1 MADPQADSQGNI
13 EDGNQA
19 DNSGAR
25 PGPQTPKALTDGTG
39 SGDAKSKSDAA
50 APIAMFYRQRASE
63 APGDRA
69 AAPGDDASSWRSPS
83 IRFALLA
90 ASIALAGVAGSL
102 GGSLI
107 ASEVMRRPPAEAALP
122 KTADTRDVVQALKT
136 QLAELA
142 ALKTSLDGANHTA
155 NAQLAKIADRLDAL
169 ERAQTDPAGK
179 LARLADA
186 VDRLEKRSGAAPET
200 TGSIAAS
207 PPPAAAATPAP
218 DTNVAGPV
226 LNDWVVQEVHNGRA
240 LIESRYGA
248 EFFVASGSVLPG
260 LGKVEAVKRQNGEW
274 VVVTTKGV
282 ITSGGKEQ

>member
-1 MADPQADSQGNI
+1 VADPQDGI

-19 DNSGAR
+19 GDSGQR
-25 PGPQTPKALTDGTG
+25 PGPQAPRALTDGTG
-39 SGDAKSKSDAA
+39 SGTAKSNSDAA
-50 APIAMFYRQRASE
+50 APIAMFYRQRSSE
-63 APGDRA
+63 APGA
-69 AAPGDDASSWRSPS
+69 EGAPVGDDASSWRSPS

-107 ASEVMRRPPAEAALP
+107 ASEVMRRPAAEAAVAR
-122 KTADTRDVVQALKT
+122 TADTRDTRDVIQALKA
-136 QLAELA
+136 QLAELS

-155 NAQLAKIADRLDAL
+155 STQLAKISDRLDAL
-169 ERAQTDPAGK
+169 ERAQSDPSGK

-186 VDRLEKRSGAAPET
+186 VDRLEKRSGVAPET
-200 TGSIAAS
+200 TGSIAANQ
-207 PPPAAAATPAP
+207 PAAAAATPAP
-218 DTNVAGPV
+218 DTTVAGPV
-226 LNDWVVQEVHNGRA
+226 LKDWVVQEVHNGRA

-260 LGKVEAVKRQNGEW
+260 LGTVQAVKRQNGEW

-282 ITSGGKEQ
+282 ITSGEKD

>member
-1 MADPQADSQGNI
+1 VADPQDSN

-25 PGPQTPKALTDGTG
+25 PGPQAPRALTDGTG
-39 SGDAKSKSDAA
+39 AADAKSKSDAA
-50 APIAMFYRQRASE
+50 APVAMFYRQRSSE
-63 APGDRA
+63 APGA
-69 AAPGDDASSWRSPS
+69 ATAAIGDDTSSWRSPS

-107 ASEVMRRPPAEAALP
+107 ASEVMRRPAAEPAVS
-122 KTADTRDVVQALKT
+122 KTADTRDVVQALKM
-136 QLAELA
+136 QIAELA

-155 NAQLAKIADRLDAL
+155 NTQLTKISDRLEAL
-169 ERAQTDPAGK
+169 ERAQTDPSGK

-186 VDRLEKRSGAAPET
+186 VDRLDKRVGVAPET
-200 TGSIAAS
+200 TGSVAANQ
-207 PPPAAAATPAP
+207 PPAAAATPAP
-218 DTNVAGPV
+218 DTNVAGPI

-260 LGKVEAVKRQNGEW
+260 LGTVQAVKRQNGEW
-274 VVVTTKGV
+274 VVVTTKGI
-282 ITSGGKEQ
+282 ITSGVRDQ

>member
-1 MADPQADSQGNI
+1 VADPQDSI

-25 PGPQTPKALTDGTG
+25 PGPQAPRALTDGTG
-39 SGDAKSKSDAA
+39 SADAKSRADAA
-50 APIAMFYRQRASE
+50 APVAMFYRQRSGE
-63 APGDRA
+63 APGGASA
-69 AAPGDDASSWRSPS
+69 ALGDDASSWRSPS

-107 ASEVMRRPPAEAALP
+107 ASEVMRRPATEAAVS
-122 KTADTRDVVQALKT
+122 KTADTRDVVQALKM
-136 QLAELA
+136 QIAELA

-155 NAQLAKIADRLDAL
+155 NTQLAKISDRLDGL
-169 ERAQTDPAGK
+169 ERAQTDPSGK
-179 LARLADA
+179 LARVADA
-186 VDRLEKRSGAAPET
+186 VDRLEKRVGTAPET
-200 TGSIAAS
+200 TGSVATTQ
-207 PPPAAAATPAP
+207 PAAATATPAP

-226 LNDWVVQEVHNGRA
+226 LKDWVVQEVHNGRA

-260 LGKVEAVKRQNGEW
+260 LGTVQAVKRQNGEW

-282 ITSGGKEQ
+282 ITSGEKD

>member
-1 MADPQADSQGNI
+1 MADPQDSI

-19 DNSGAR
+19 DNSGER

-39 SGDAKSKSDAA
+39 SGDAKSKWDAA
-50 APIAMFYRQRASE
+50 APIAMLYRQRSSE
-63 APGDRA
+63 APRDAA

-107 ASEVMRRPPAEAALP
+107 ASEVMRRPTVEAAVP

-142 ALKTSLDGANHTA
+142 ALKASLDGANHTA
-155 NAQLAKIADRLDAL
+155 STQLAKISDRLDAL
-169 ERAQTDPAGK
+169 ERAQTDPSGK

-186 VDRLEKRSGAAPET
+186 IDRLEKRSASTET
-200 TGSIAAS
+200 TGAIPAS
-207 PPPAAAATPAP
+207 QPAAATTTPAP
-218 DTNVAGPV
+218 DTNVAGPI
-226 LNDWVVQEVHNGRA
+226 LNDWVVQDVHNGRA

-260 LGKVEAVKRQNGEW
+260 LGTVQAVKRQNGQW

-282 ITSGGKEQ
+282 ITSGEKE

>member
-1 MADPQADSQGNI
+1 MADPQDGI

-19 DNSGAR
+19 DNSAAR
-25 PGPQTPKALTDGTG
+25 PGPQAPRALTDGTG
-39 SGDAKSKSDAA
+39 GAKSKSDAA

-63 APGDRA
+63 APSGASA
-69 AAPGDDASSWRSPS
+69 ATGDDASSWRSPS

-107 ASEVMRRPPAEAALP
+107 ASEIMRHPTAEVAAP
-122 KTADTRDVVQALKT
+122 KTADARDARDVIQALKM
-136 QLAELA
+136 QVAELA
-142 ALKTSLDGANHTA
+142 ALKVSLDGANRSA
-155 NAQLAKIADRLDAL
+155 SAQLTKISDRLDAL
-169 ERAQTDPAGK
+169 ERAQTDPSGK

-200 TGSIAAS
+200 TGSIPAS
-207 PPPAAAATPAP
+207 QQAAATTTPPP

-226 LNDWVVQEVHNGRA
+226 LKDWVVQEVHNGRA

-260 LGKVEAVKRQNGEW
+260 LGTVQTVKRQNGEW

-282 ITSGGKEQ
+282 ITSGEKD

>member
-1 MADPQADSQGNI
+1 MADPQESI

-19 DNSGAR
+19 QNSGER
-25 PGPQTPKALTDGTG
+25 PGPQAPKALTDGTG

-50 APIAMFYRQRASE
+50 APIAMFYRRRTNE
-63 APGDRA
+63 TPGDTT

-107 ASEVMRRPPAEAALP
+107 ASELMRRPPAEVAVP
-122 KTADTRDVVQALKT
+122 KTVDTRDTRDLAQTLKA
-136 QLAELA
+136 QLAELT
-142 ALKTSLDGANHTA
+142 ALKASLDGVNRTA
-155 NAQLAKIADRLDAL
+155 GTQFARITDRLDAL
-169 ERAQTDPAGK
+169 ERAQTDPSGR
-179 LARLADA
+179 LARIADA
-186 VDRLEKRSGAAPET
+186 VDRLEKRSGAVPET
-200 TGSIAAS
+200 TGSVPVS
-207 PPPAAAATPAP
+207 QPAAAAAPPAP
-218 DTNVAGPV
+218 EVNVTGPI

-260 LGKVEAVKRQNGEW
+260 LGTVQAVKRQNGQW

-282 ITSGGKEQ
+282 ITSGVRDQ

>member
-1 MADPQADSQGNI
+1 MADPQDSI

-25 PGPQTPKALTDGTG
+25 PGPQAPKALTDGTG
-39 SGDAKSKSDAA
+39 NAKSKSDAA
-50 APIAMFYRQRASE
+50 APIAMFYRQRTNETPGGAS
-63 APGDRA
+63 A
-69 AAPGDDASSWRSPS
+69 ATGDDASSWRSPS

-107 ASEVMRRPPAEAALP
+107 ASEVMRRPPVEAVP
-122 KTADTRDVVQALKT
+122 KLADTRDVVQALKT

-142 ALKTSLDGANHTA
+142 ALKASLDGANRTA
-155 NAQLAKIADRLDAL
+155 STQLAKISDRLDAL
-169 ERAQTDPAGK
+169 ERAQTDPSGK
-179 LARLADA
+179 LAHLADA
-186 VDRLEKRSGAAPET
+186 VDRLEKRMGAAPET
-200 TGSIAAS
+200 TGSI
-207 PPPAAAATPAP
+207 PANQQTAATTTAAP

-260 LGKVEAVKRQNGEW
+260 LGKVEAVKRQNGQW
-274 VVVTTKGV
+274 VVVTTKGI
-282 ITSGGKEQ
+282 ITSGEKEQ